1 VPLPGGKPRQPQP
14 ELEAL
19 LRRLAA
25 VLQADGEELI
35 ADNLLLQCRQLG
47 DTSRALLDRQRHQDA
62 ETIVDRYVWIGAGVV
77 ALTPL
82 PGVDLLGAAAVNA
95 QMVMEIGKV
104 YGVSLSRDSAQ
115 DLALSVGRT
124 LAGLGLVK
132 GGVALISSVISLSL
146 PVLLVSR
153 AIQAVTAAWL
163 TRVAGR
169 SFIVFFQQDQDWGD
183 GGLQS
188 VLQREYDLN
197 RREDVLRSFLK
208 TAVNRVVEP
217 LQRRQVRLPPRPP
230 ERSQAPP
237 AEGGA
242 ADRDYR
248 AP

>member
-1 VPLPGGKPRQPQP
+1 M
-14 ELEAL
+14 
-19 LRRLAA
+19 
-25 VLQADGEELI
+25 
-35 ADNLLLQCRQLG
+35 
-47 DTSRALLDRQRHQDA
+47 
-62 ETIVDRYVWIGAGVV
+62 
-77 ALTPL
+77 
-82 PGVDLLGAAAVNA
+82 DLLGAAAVNA

-153 AIQAVTAAWL
+153 AIQAVSAAWL

-197 RREDVLRSFLK
+197 RREDVLRTFLK

-217 LQRRQVRLPPRPP
+217 LQHRQVRLPPRPP
-230 ERSQAPP
+230 ERSQAPQ

-248 AP
+248 EP